1 MIKRINLIEKH
12 VFTLT
17 YLRLVQVGVALLLII
32 GLFIGYQVYNAKRLD
47 KKLITTQS
55 EIKKLETI
63 RDSLMKKKV
72 KRKVSVGQ
80 YQDLLNRIENVP
92 NWTRIISDVTEKLPN
107 TVWLTN
113 FKSVGGSTGFRTVD
127 DGGKN
132 KNKKDK
138 GATKKKAT
146 VVKASYKLE
155 ISGLSSSMRNVTEFS
170 SKLDQSKYM
179 KNIKVE
185 SQKNNFGFSFVII
198 GDVNSNVR

>member
-1 MIKRINLIEKH
+1 MIKRINLVEKH

-17 YLRLVQVGVALLLII
+17 YLRLVQVGVALLLIVSV
-32 GLFIGYQVYNAKRLD
+32 FIGYQVYNATRLD
-47 KKLITTQS
+47 KKLLTTQS

-72 KRKVSVGQ
+72 KRKVSVGE
-80 YQDLLNRIENVP
+80 YQELLNRIENVP
-92 NWTRIISDVTEKLPN
+92 NWTKIISDVTEKLPN

-113 FKSVGGSTGFRTVD
+113 FKSVGGATGFTTVD
-127 DGGKN
+127 TGANDKDKKN
-132 KNKKDK
+132 KD
-138 GATKKKAT
+138 AEKKAK

-170 SKLDQSKYM
+170 SKLDQTKYLN
-179 KNIKVE
+179 NIKVE

-198 GDVNSNVR
+198 GDVNTNAR